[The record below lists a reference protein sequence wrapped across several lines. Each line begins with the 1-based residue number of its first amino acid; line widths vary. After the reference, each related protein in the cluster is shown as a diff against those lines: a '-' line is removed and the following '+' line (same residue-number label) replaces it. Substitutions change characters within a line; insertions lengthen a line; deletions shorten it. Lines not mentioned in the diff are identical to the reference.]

1 MAVYNS
7 ISSREVIR
15 RVYDHYDIKTSEWEA
30 RAYDWINETLGHIK
44 MYVALEDC
52 HMDIKISSY
61 RAKLP
66 CDIRV
71 LRAVEVDGVKQD
83 LINKGNINKH
93 DSIILDKISDG
104 GDTYELN
111 KRGYIISSKETGTMR
126 IHYKKLPTVFDDELK
141 HEVPLI
147 PDDEKVLFACELY
160 VLYRILVRG
169 YKHPVFNLANNNPEL
184 NPAKQWRIWASKAS
198 NSIASLN
205 KDQRDLHKD
214 LWTTLIPGLQRAT
227 TWDVKSNAGS
237 KTTIAQ
243 TNINERYGTV

>member
-15 RVYDHYDIKTSEWEA
+15 RVYDHYDIKTADWEA

-52 HMDIKISSY
+52 HKDIKIVAHK
-61 RAKLP
+61 AKLP
-66 CDIRV
+66 CDLRV
-71 LRAVEVDGVKQD
+71 LRAVQVDEVKQD
-83 LINKGNINKH
+83 LVNKGNINKH
-93 DSIILDKISDG
+93 DSMILEKISNDG
-104 GDTYELN
+104 VTYELN
-111 KRGYIISSKETGTMR
+111 KRGYIISSAETGTMR

-147 PDDEKVLFACELY
+147 PDNEKVLFACEWY

-184 NPAKQWRIWASKAS
+184 NPAKQWRLWASKAS
-198 NSIASLN
+198 NSISALN

-214 LWTTLIPGLQRAT
+214 MWTTLMPGLQRAT
-227 TWDVKSNAGS
+227 TWDVESNVRG
-237 KTTIAQ
+237 KQTIAQ
-243 TNINERYGTV
+243 TNINEPYGTV